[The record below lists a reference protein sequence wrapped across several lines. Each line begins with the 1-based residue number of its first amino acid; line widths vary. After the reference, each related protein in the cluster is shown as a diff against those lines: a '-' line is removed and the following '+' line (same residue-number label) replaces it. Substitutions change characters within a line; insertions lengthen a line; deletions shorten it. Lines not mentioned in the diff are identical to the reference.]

1 MELKTDRDADR
12 LTAAVIGRVDS
23 SNAAA
28 FAEAFN
34 QAVADDDKQVIM
46 DCGELSY
53 ISSAGLR
60 AVLMI
65 AKDLSSRKA
74 KFALCSLSGS
84 IREVFLISGFD
95 KIIDIHEDQ
104 AGARQAMQN

>member
-12 LTAAVIGRVDS
+12 LTAAVSGRVDS

-28 FAEAFN
+28 FAEAFKN
-34 QAVADDDKQVIM
+34 AVADDDKQVIM

-84 IREVFLISGFD
+84 TSGSFP
-95 KIIDIHEDQ
+95 DQ
-104 AGARQAMQN
+104 RFRQDHRHP